1 MEEALE
7 AGRASEDGAAY
18 KQIRRGWFW
27 GEKTLKDELLAQVS
41 AKAGAWHYGD
51 ELRESAQA
59 KAERIVAEELKR
71 RKWDGSTLAERRK
84 GDPAKLAI
92 ARRLRQETTMTLAWI
107 AQRLMMGTKTHLAHL
122 LYWQSRNR

>member
-1 MEEALE
+1 MARKLRVQYPGAIYHVMNRGDRREPIFKD
-7 AGRASEDGAAY
+7 DG
-18 KQIRRGWFW
+18 
-27 GEKTLKDELLAQVS
+27 EDELLAQVS

-107 AQRLMMGTKTHLAHL
+107 AQRLKVGTKTHLAHL